1 MQRDIDKQTTD
12 YATTTRIRGLVM
24 TWFSIKLFKW
34 ISFITKLPRGLNG
47 WERLVYL
54 QCRVTLSVY

>member
-54 QCRVTLSVY
+54 